1 MNDSNRD
8 RTAAELERLATRLQ
22 EERATA
28 TPLELDRIKLQAMR
42 QAERTRPGI
51 YARQKGRLMKSRLA
65 LTMVIAAGF
74 MLSTTGA
81 TLAITGASGSGSAA
95 QNQYK
100 HVLPAQE
107 EGGNQGTKGQSL
119 ESESSS
125 EVEPVAAEQVAV
137 TESGSGELPFTGF
150 LAIPL
155 LIVGAGLLTV
165 GAFLRKKSGNSRT
178 AGS

>member
-1 MNDSNRD
+1 
-8 RTAAELERLATRLQ
+8 
-22 EERATA
+22 
-28 TPLELDRIKLQAMR
+28 
-42 QAERTRPGI
+42 
-51 YARQKGRLMKSRLA
+51 MKSRLA

-119 ESESSS
+119 ESESSP
-125 EVEPVAAEQVAV
+125 ETETQPVAAEQVAV
-137 TESGSGELPFTGF
+137 TSSSSGELPFTGF

-155 LIVGAGLLTV
+155 LIVGAGLLAI
-165 GAFLRKKSGNSRT
+165 GAFLRKKSGSSRT